1 MARRPSGQAVRRMLA
16 LVPLLARGGA
26 HSLSDLARTLGTDAA
41 TIAADLE
48 TLSTCG
54 ADERDPSTNIAV
66 YVEGDRAVVFGDMPA
81 LGTAV
86 RLTAAEVRAVRA
98 ALELCGDDPDSGLA
112 AKLDAIA
119 ARPENDAV
127 ASTVRVSAAPGDFA
141 HTYALLAACAGAHR
155 VARVTYL
162 PYGERD
168 AQTRIVHPWRLF
180 LERGVWYVHL
190 MSETSGAERTYRL
203 DRILASEATG
213 RAFEPPVPM
222 PPVPVVVP
230 DPSAAPSAEVLF
242 AHDGVDLNGRDWPGA
257 VFDRRGDGTVLGRVP
272 YVGTRWIAR
281 KVTSWLGDA
290 TVLGPPEVREAV
302 VEVATSGSSAGCG
315 HHEGK

>member
-1 MARRPSGQAVRRMLA
+1 MARRPSDDAVRRLLA

-66 YVEGDRAVVFGDMPA
+66 YVEGDRAVVFGEMPA

-98 ALELCGDDPDSGLA
+98 ALELCGDAPDSGLA

-119 ARPENDAV
+119 VHRGREAGGG
-127 ASTVRVSAAPGDFA
+127 TVGISATPGDSA
-141 HTYALLAACAGAHR
+141 HTYALLAACAAAHR
-155 VARVTYL
+155 VARLSYL
-162 PYGERD
+162 PYGEREVQ
-168 AQTRIVHPWRLF
+168 ARLVQPWRLF

-190 MSETSGAERTYRL
+190 LSESSGEERTYRL
-203 DRILASEATG
+203 DRVLAAEATG
-213 RAFEPPVPM
+213 RAFTPPTPQ

-230 DPSAAPSAEVLF
+230 DPATARVADVLF
-242 AHDGVDLNGRDWPGA
+242 AHAGFDLNGRDWPGA
-257 VFDRRGDGTVLGRVP
+257 VFDRRDDGTVLARIP
-272 YVGTRWIAR
+272 YSGTRWIAR
-281 KVTSWLGDA
+281 KVTAWLGDA
-290 TVLGPPEVREAV
+290 TVLDPREVRDAV
-302 VEVATSGSSAGCG
+302 IAVATSESCAGCG
-315 HHEGK
+315 AHEGK

>member
-1 MARRPSGQAVRRMLA
+1 MARRPAGDSVRRMLA
-16 LVPLLARGGA
+16 LVPLLARGSA
-26 HSLSDLARTLGTDAA
+26 HSLSDLARTLGTDSA

-54 ADERDPSTNIAV
+54 ADERDPSTNVAV

-98 ALELCGDDPDSGLA
+98 ALEMCGDAPDSALA
-112 AKLDAIA
+112 SKLV
-119 ARPENDAV
+119 RVAV
-127 ASTVRVSAAPGDFA
+127 APDDDATARTVLVAAAPGDSA
-141 HTYALLAACAGAHR
+141 HTYALIAACAAAHR
-155 VARVTYL
+155 VTRVTYL
-162 PYGERD
+162 PYGERE
-168 AQTRIVHPWRLF
+168 AQTRLVQPWRLF

-203 DRILASEATG
+203 DRILEAEATG
-213 RAFEPPVPM
+213 RGFTPPAPL

-230 DPSAAPSAEVLF
+230 DPSTSPSAEIVF
-242 AHDGVDLNGRDWPGA
+242 ARDGFDLNDRDWPGA
-257 VFDRRGDGTVLGRVP
+257 VFQRRDDGTVRASVP

-281 KVTSWLGDA
+281 KVVARMGDA
-290 TVLGPPEVREAV
+290 TVLGPPDVRRAV
-302 VEVATSGSSAGCG
+302 VEVATSESSAGCG
-315 HHEGK
+315 EHEGK

>member
-1 MARRPSGQAVRRMLA
+1 MGRRPAGDSVRRMLA
-16 LVPLLARGGA
+16 LVPLLALGSA

-54 ADERDPSTNIAV
+54 ADERDPSTNVAV

-81 LGTAV
+81 LSTAV
-86 RLTAAEVRAVRA
+86 RLTAAEARAVRA
-98 ALELCGDDPDSGLA
+98 ALEMCGDAPDSTLA
-112 AKLDAIA
+112 AKLDAVAVAPGGGAA
-119 ARPENDAV
+119 AR
-127 ASTVRVSAAPGDFA
+127 TVRVATSGDSA
-141 HTYALLAACAGAHR
+141 HTYALLAACAAAKR

-162 PYGERD
+162 PYGEHETQMRMV
-168 AQTRIVHPWRLF
+168 QPWRLF

-203 DRILASEATG
+203 DRILEAEATG
-213 RAFEPPVPM
+213 REFVPPAPL

-230 DPSAAPSAEVLF
+230 DPSTAPCADVVF
-242 AHDGVDLNGRDWPGA
+242 QRDGFDLNDRDWPGA
-257 VFDRRGDGTVLGRVP
+257 AFERRDDGTVRASVP

-281 KVTSWLGDA
+281 KVTARMGDA
-290 TVLGPPEVREAV
+290 TVLGPPEVRRAV
-302 VEVATSGSSAGCG
+302 VEVATSERSAGCG
-315 HHEGK
+315 QHEGK